1 MEVFLDKIKSRSFKF
16 LADIVCGM
24 GLLRLIARLVDR
36 LQPRRG
42 RTGHVQF
49 PFIQKRAAR
58 SVQILMYHGVSDESS
73 PYLPTTSIRVFQSH
87 MQYLAEYC
95 HVLDLQD
102 VVERIEAHDLPER
115 AVVVTL
121 DDGYRDNYLHV
132 FPILK
137 QLGIS
142 ATIFL
147 ATGVI
152 GNGGVLWHDQV
163 CRIISQTT
171 FRKLRS
177 FGSVDGYD
185 LDTCEGKRR
194 AQDGVLWYL
203 RSLEEDIR
211 KESIKRLSQELAV
224 PDLSPDSEL
233 MLNWM
238 EVKEMHNAGIRFGAH
253 TVTHPILSRL
263 SLDEVVQEIRQSKS
277 VIENVLQESIAA
289 FAYPSG
295 RPQDFNAE
303 IKDVVRQEGFRCAVS
318 TMTGAN
324 CDADDMFEMKR
335 VGFWDQDI
343 TTFGLRFEHFRFC
356 V

>member
-1 MEVFLDKIKSRSFKF
+1 MESLLEKIKSRSFKLF
-16 LADIVCGM
+16 ADIVYGV
-24 GLLRLIARLVDR
+24 GLLRLIAQLVDR
-36 LQPRRG
+36 LQPRKG
-42 RTGHVQF
+42 LAGHKKF
-49 PFIQKRAAR
+49 PFIQKRVAR
-58 SVQILMYHGVSDESS
+58 SVQILMYHGVGDERS
-73 PYLPTTSIRVFQSH
+73 PYLPTTSIRVFQNH
-87 MQYLAEYC
+87 MQYLAKYC
-95 HVLDLQD
+95 HVLDLQHA
-102 VVERIEAHDLPER
+102 VERMEVHDLPER

-121 DDGYRDNYLHV
+121 DDGYRDNYVHV

-152 GNGGVLWHDQV
+152 GNGSVLWHDQV

-171 FRKLRS
+171 LRKLQG
-177 FGSVDGYD
+177 FGSDDGYV
-185 LDTCEGKRR
+185 LDTGEEKRK

-203 RSLEEDIR
+203 RSLEDDIR
-211 KESIKRLSQELAV
+211 KESIQHLSQELAV
-224 PDLSPDSEL
+224 PGTLPDSKL

-238 EVKEMHNAGIRFGAH
+238 EVKEMHSAGIRFGAH

-263 SLDEVVQEIRQSKS
+263 SLDEVAREIRQSKRA
-277 VIENVLQESIAA
+277 IENILQESITT

-303 IKDVVRQEGFRCAVS
+303 IKDIVKQEGFRCAVS
-318 TMTGAN
+318 TMPGTNRGTN
-324 CDADDMFEMKR
+324 DMFEMKR

-343 TTFGLRFEHFRFC
+343 ATFGLRFEHFKFC
-356 V
+356 A